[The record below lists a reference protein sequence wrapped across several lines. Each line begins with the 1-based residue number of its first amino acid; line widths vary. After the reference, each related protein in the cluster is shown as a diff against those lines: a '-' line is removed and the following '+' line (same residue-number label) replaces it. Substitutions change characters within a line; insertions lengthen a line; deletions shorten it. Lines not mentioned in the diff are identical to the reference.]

1 MFHVIETG
9 SGSEEF
15 PAARLLHSTH
25 APILTSQ
32 DIYRTIGFKH
42 QPDEVSGADTA
53 QTLTPI
59 WWARVTHV
67 FFTNPSPVHTKG
79 AGLFLFRLKG
89 GVLHGERHDI

>member
-1 MFHVIETG
+1 MLHVIETG

-32 DIYRTIGFKH
+32 DIYRTIRIEDKT
-42 QPDEVSGADTA
+42 DEAGGADTPRP
-53 QTLTPI
+53 LTPI
-59 WWARVTHV
+59 WCSRVTHV
-67 FFTNPSPVHTKG
+67 YCTNPSPVHTKG